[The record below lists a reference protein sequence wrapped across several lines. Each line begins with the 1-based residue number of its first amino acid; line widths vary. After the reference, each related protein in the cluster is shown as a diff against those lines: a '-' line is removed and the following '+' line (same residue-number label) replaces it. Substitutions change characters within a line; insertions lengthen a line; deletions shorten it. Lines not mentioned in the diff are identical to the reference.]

1 MEYYAKSKKVQFTSE
16 RINEIKKNMKNI
28 EECLKENLTETDIEI
43 LNSSITDIA
52 EKTEE
57 KQKTLKEHHKDI
69 VTCAEMFFLE
79 YGEYFTE
86 KEKKLVVEACRIH
99 DLGKV
104 NLVFQAMICPK
115 LAEKFYIDVRKTQQI
130 PHGFLSAV
138 TISLDEFD
146 DLSELF
152 SDKDFGPFI
161 TAVYYHHDRED
172 HYNSPAIRKYA
183 EKYYMKQ
190 IEEYLN
196 RKIRK
201 LNCSNLDDLLFRNN
215 VYTGKYIPDS
225 NAWKEYLL
233 IKGLLNKFDYT
244 VSAGYENAES
254 AIDLHEKKLVKN
266 IEKFLNGKELRPA
279 QKFMKMNRD
288 KNLIVIAPTGSGKTE
303 ASLLW
308 MNGEKSFYTLP
319 LKVSSNAIYLRIKEN
334 YEYKDVALLHSDAMA
349 VYLREYNGNED
360 IGEKYERSKMLSQPL
375 TVCTVDQL
383 FRFVYRALGTEIFA
397 ATLKYSKLVL
407 DEIQAYEP
415 RVIATIIY
423 GLKMIQESLEEMNEM
438 LRKSQKRLQHWVV
451 ESHDTKQLITSLGT
465 VTFKKT
471 LFTNKETGESEY
483 LLDRI
488 VGLEKHER
496 ITEDALARMLN
507 EAVQTSYRRG
517 GEETSLT
524 TDVEKQTVKNK
535 IHALEFPKN
544 TEKPENK
551 KEIEYL
557 YIEADEDHVSLQFR
571 DKKGDLEEN
580 ENHRKNNCLITKLVY
595 VHEGIE
601 KESPKSERHRLINP
615 YYFCGTSYGE
625 ENTAFWDEVYE
636 YINNHYDLDKVKK
649 IYMNAD
655 GGAWIK
661 SGMRRIAG
669 ITYVLDEF
677 HIEKYL
683 TKLTSHMKDSRED
696 AADELRAAIR
706 SKTKKDFEEI
716 IDRLEGCLENETG
729 QKRISDAKEYIL
741 SNWMAAKLR
750 LRHQDGVKGSST
762 EGHVSHVL
770 SSRMSSRPMGWSITG
785 ATKMAKLRAYDLNGG
800 DMLELVRYQK
810 RNLAKA
816 VGASYNV
823 LSSTE
828 IIQSE
833 KNRHGKLGKYV
844 ESISHS
850 MSLQNK
856 KIVYFNSHIWGL

>member
-1 MEYYAKSKKVQFTSE
+1 MYNS
-16 RINEIKKNMKNI
+16 IKYFE
-28 EECLKENLTETDIEI
+28 EECINRFEKLENDFMKEP
-43 LNSSITDIA
+43 
-52 EKTEE
+52 
-57 KQKTLKEHHKDI
+57 Q
-69 VTCAEMFFLE
+69 
-79 YGEYFTE
+79 
-86 KEKKLVVEACRIH
+86 
-99 DLGKV
+99 
-104 NLVFQAMICPK
+104 K
-115 LAEKFYIDVRKTQQI
+115 LAEYVLRLT
-130 PHGFLSAV
+130 
-138 TISLDEFD
+138 DE
-146 DLSELF
+146 L
-152 SDKDFGPFI
+152 
-161 TAVYYHHDRED
+161 H
-172 HYNSPAIRKYA
+172 
-183 EKYYMKQ
+183 
-190 IEEYLN
+190 
-196 RKIRK
+196 
-201 LNCSNLDDLLFRNN
+201 NL
-215 VYTGKYIPDS
+215 
-225 NAWKEYLL
+225 
-233 IKGLLNKFDYT
+233 
-244 VSAGYENAES
+244 
-254 AIDLHEKKLVKN
+254 
-266 IEKFLNGKELRPA
+266 
-279 QKFMKMNRD
+279 
-288 KNLIVIAPTGSGKTE
+288 
-303 ASLLW
+303 
-308 MNGEKSFYTLP
+308 
-319 LKVSSNAIYLRIKEN
+319 
-334 YEYKDVALLHSDAMA
+334 
-349 VYLREYNGNED
+349 
-360 IGEKYERSKMLSQPL
+360 
-375 TVCTVDQL
+375 
-383 FRFVYRALGTEIFA
+383 
-397 ATLKYSKLVL
+397 
-407 DEIQAYEP
+407 
-415 RVIATIIY
+415 

-669 ITYVLDEF
+669 ITYVSDEF